1 MIGQLHPLQTTALI
15 RDSYLRYLKTIYPFR
30 ERDLRDQFW
39 RALETPDLL
48 VKGPLLEASPPFK
61 NGRSIEELVRAG
73 VLHPGFRTLCS
84 GVLPL
89 ERPLYLHQEQ
99 GVEKVVRGGRNVII
113 ATGTGS
119 GKTEAFL
126 IPILDHLLREGDAG
140 TLSQAGVRAMLLY
153 PMNALAN
160 DQLKRLR
167 RVLDHFPAITF
178 GRYTGE
184 TEETEGKAEAAFRD
198 QFPREPQMANELI
211 SRERMR
217 QTPPHIL
224 LTNYAMLEYLL
235 LRPRDCEFFDGE
247 TGRHWRYI
255 VLDEAHVYGGASGI
269 EIAMLLRRLKDRVV
283 RSEPGRLRC
292 IATSATLGRGQED
305 FPAVT
310 GFAAAIFGERFE
322 WVDGDPERQDVVAA
336 TRLPMAAMGRP
347 WGEGPPDLYPALQQ
361 ALPTGDAVPRDVIDT
376 LAETATQRSVPL
388 TIVKEAQQGASQAQG
403 HEAINCFLYFL
414 LRGDE
419 RLRALQDRLA
429 EEPRFLSNLATDL
442 FSDQE
447 DAAERLINLVNL
459 AVRAKPGLDSLSLL
473 PARYHVFARAL
484 EGAFACLN
492 SAAHA
497 LPLMGGGLGGG
508 QGDPPRLFLTRREQ
522 CPHCGSQV
530 VELATCVRCGA
541 TYVVGRLVHSRDGDR
556 QSPLSDPGRGRGR
569 GQMYLRHLTGQPDD
583 PRGEKAY
590 FLLTEQTAGLDEDE
604 AVATGEDLETIAE
617 DENEPYTLC
626 LDCGAV
632 APGIGADTE
641 CDCEPSV
648 PKVTLRRVDLQD
660 KPELRRCVSCGARS
674 NTGVIYRFLTGKDAP
689 VSVLATSLYQALPA
703 SDEEEMEE
711 LPGQGRKLLAF
722 SDSRQDA
729 AFFAPYLERTY
740 QKILRRRLILKT
752 LLEDSAGREGR
763 LRLQDLVGRLQRQAE
778 EAGLFRQRQSYDER
792 QQLMATWL
800 MQDLIAWDR
809 RISLEGLGLLKFRLV
824 RPERWHPP
832 QPLLEPPWNLTPDE
846 AWQLLALLLD
856 TLRHQGAVTF
866 PDNVDPRDE
875 AFAPRNRELF
885 MRGERADAKNGVFSW
900 IPTRGNN
907 RRLDILT
914 RLLARTTDLSE
925 PALPVP
931 STAEGSVAEGEERRE
946 IAAST
951 LKDIWRHLTA
961 PDSVWRDHLPSEN
974 RRRVGVVH
982 RLSHHYW
989 EVVPLVEAVEHQTEE
1004 PVPGETVYR
1013 CNRCRS
1019 ISHANVRGICP
1030 AYRCDGTLEPVDAA
1044 VPGWVQNHY
1053 RHLYQFLDP
1062 IPISAEE
1069 HTAQWASSAAA
1080 AIQEKFVRGE
1090 LNVLSCS
1097 TTFELGVDVGELQA
1111 VLMRNVPPTTANY
1124 VQRAGRA
1131 GRRTDSAAFALT
1143 YAQRRSHDLTHYAH
1157 PERIVAG
1164 RIRPPA
1170 VVVTNEKIVR
1180 RHTHSVLFAAF
1191 FRWARDEH
1199 SRQFRNAGAFFAPD
1213 EPGPTGPDLLRQ
1225 YIKARPPE
1233 IQQALYR
1240 IVPEE
1245 LQDELG
1251 IADWGWLPNLWNDE
1265 GDGILDHAIQEVTS
1279 DLTLLHQLEEE
1290 AAAERNYRRSQH
1302 FQRVARTVRGRNLL
1316 GFLGSRNVLPKYGF
1330 PTDVVELRTNHL
1342 PGYEAERIEL
1352 QRDLRIA
1359 ISEYAPGGEVVAAKY
1374 IWVSGGLNKRP
1385 DRDWPTYY
1393 YAVCPECG
1401 RFHRSTTR
1409 IEGPCTVCGGNL
1421 FGWPKLYGE
1430 FIIPEFGFIVA
1441 DSPRPSGEARPQRLY
1456 SSRVYFA
1463 EYAAPEGKESSEP
1476 QPEPLLSSAQVQI
1489 WKHYSRYGK
1498 LALVNSG
1505 SQNRGFRICYT
1516 CGFAKPAPE
1525 QPTGRRRR
1533 TSHTHDNPRTGKK
1546 CRGRLYTRHL
1556 GHEFITDVLEL
1567 RFQGLLASTI
1577 DYELWLSVL
1586 YALLEGASETLGIRR
1601 DDLDG
1606 TLYRYSAGIA
1616 PAVVLYDNVPGGAG
1630 HVRRIAD
1637 ELKDVFLAAWER
1649 VDGCEC
1655 GEETSCYECLR
1666 NYRNQYYHDQLKR
1679 GLARDFLSSVLQAAG
1694 IPMKGE
1700 A

>member
-1 MIGQLHPLQTTALI
+1 MTTQLHPLQTTALI
-15 RDSYLRYLKTIYPFR
+15 RDSYLRYLKTIYPFQ
-30 ERDLRDQFW
+30 ERDLRDQFR
-39 RALETPDLL
+39 RALETPGLL
-48 VKGPLLEASPPFK
+48 VKGPLLEASPPFQT
-61 NGRSIEELVRAG
+61 GRGIEGLIEAG
-73 VLHPGFRTLCS
+73 LLHPEFRILCS
-84 GVLPL
+84 DALPL
-89 ERPLYLHQEQ
+89 ERLLYLHQEQ
-99 GVEKVVRGGRNVII
+99 GVEKAVRGGRNVIL

-126 IPILDHLLREGDAG
+126 VPILDHLLREGDAG
-140 TLSQAGVRAMLLY
+140 TLDQPGVRALLLY

-167 RVLDHFPAITF
+167 RVLGDFPAITF

-184 TEETEGKAEAAFRD
+184 TEETESRAEDRFRD
-198 QFPREPQMANELI
+198 QFPREPRLDNELI

-235 LRPRDCEFFDGE
+235 LRPQDCEFFDGE

-255 VLDEAHVYGGASGI
+255 VLDEAHVYDGASGI
-269 EIAMLLRRLKDRVV
+269 EIAMLLRRLKDRVI

-310 GFAAAIFGERFE
+310 AFAAAIFGERFE
-322 WVDGDPERQDVVAA
+322 WVDDDPERQDVVAA
-336 TRLPMAAMGRP
+336 TRLPMAAMGAP
-347 WGEGPPDLYPALQQ
+347 WGESTPELYTALQQ
-361 ALPTGDAVPRDVIDT
+361 ALSGGETVPREVVDA
-376 LAETATQRSVPL
+376 LAEVSN
-388 TIVKEAQQGASQAQG
+388 QQGVPPAVIEEARQGAVQARTQLD
-403 HEAINCFLYFL
+403 ETVDRFLYLL

-429 EEPRFLSNLATDL
+429 EEPRFLSDLAADL
-442 FSDQE
+442 FPDQE

-459 AVRAKPGLDSLSLL
+459 AVRARPDPDSLSLL

-492 SAAHA
+492 GAAHEGA
-497 LPLMGGGLGGG
+497 EGN
-508 QGDPPRLFLTRREQ
+508 PPRLFLTRREK

-541 TYVVGRLVHSRDGDR
+541 AYVVGRLVHGRDGDR
-556 QSPLSDPGRGRGR
+556 RL
-569 GQMYLRHLTGQPDD
+569 YLRHLTGQPDD

-604 AVATGEDLETIAE
+604 AVATGQDLETIAE
-617 DENEPYTLC
+617 DECEPYTLC

-632 APGIGADTE
+632 APGLGVDTE

-648 PKVTLRRVDLQD
+648 PKVILRRVDLQD

-674 NTGVIYRFLTGKDAP
+674 NTGVIYRFLTGRDAP
-689 VSVLATSLYQALPA
+689 VSVLATSLYQTLPA
-703 SDEEEMEE
+703 STDPDMED

-740 QKILRRRLILKT
+740 QQVLRRRLILKT

-763 LRLQDLVGRLQRQAE
+763 LRLQDLVGRLQHQAE
-778 EAGLFRQRQSYDER
+778 EAGLFTQRQSYDER

-832 QPLLEPPWNLTPDE
+832 QPLLEYPWSLTPDE
-846 AWQLLALLLD
+846 AWQLLALLVD

-885 MRGERADAKNGVFSW
+885 MRGERADAKNGIFSW

-914 RLLARTTDLSE
+914 RLLARTTDLPE
-925 PALPVP
+925 
-931 STAEGSVAEGEERRE
+931 EERQMVATE
-946 IAAST
+946 T
-951 LKDIWRHLTA
+951 LRGIWQHLTDA
-961 PDSVWRDHLPSEN
+961 RSVWRDHLPSEN
-974 RRRVGVVH
+974 QRRVGVIH
-982 RLSHHYW
+982 RLSHHFW
-989 EVVPLVEAVEHQTEE
+989 EVVPLVEAAESI
-1004 PVPGETVYR
+1004 YR
-1013 CNRCRS
+1013 CSRCRS
-1019 ISHANVRGICP
+1019 LSHINVRGVCP
-1030 AYRCDGTLEPVDAA
+1030 AYRCDGTLEPVDGAA
-1044 VPGWVQNHY
+1044 PDWVQNHY
-1053 RHLYQFLDP
+1053 RHLYQFLVP
-1062 IPISAEE
+1062 IPLSAEE
-1069 HTAQWASSAAA
+1069 HTAQWTSEAAA
-1080 AIQEKFVRGE
+1080 TVQERFVRGE
-1090 LNVLSCS
+1090 LNALSCS

-1164 RIRPPA
+1164 RIRPPV

-1180 RHTHSVLFAAF
+1180 RHVHSVLFAAF
-1191 FRWARDEH
+1191 FRWAVQEH
-1199 SRQFRNAGAFFAPD
+1199 GRHFRNVGTFFDPE
-1213 EPGPTGPDLLRQ
+1213 EPALSPSASLGINSAEGPVLTGPDLLRE
-1225 YIKARPPE
+1225 YVEARPP
-1233 IQQALYR
+1233 QVRQALQR
-1240 IVPEE
+1240 IVPDN
-1245 LQDELG
+1245 LQDELS

-1265 GDGILDHAIQEVTS
+1265 GDGILDRAIQEVTS

-1290 AAAERNYRRSQH
+1290 AAAERNYGRSQH
-1302 FQRVARTVRGRNLL
+1302 FQRVARTVRSRNLL

-1342 PGYEAERIEL
+1342 PVAQAGRIEL

-1359 ISEYAPGGEVVAAKY
+1359 ISEYAPGGEVVAAKHV
-1374 IWVSGGLNKRP
+1374 WVSGGLNRRP
-1385 DRDWPTYY
+1385 DRDWPTFH

-1401 RFHRSTTR
+1401 RFHRSRTR
-1409 IEGPCTVCGGNL
+1409 IEGPCTVCGANL
-1421 FGWPKLYGE
+1421 FGWPRLYGT

-1441 DSPRPSGEARPQRLY
+1441 ENPRPSGEARPQRLY

-1463 EYAAPEGKESSEP
+1463 EHAAPEGKESSEP

-1505 SQNRGFRICYT
+1505 PQNRGFSICYT

-1533 TSHTHDNPRTGKK
+1533 IPRTHRNPRTGKQ
-1546 CRGRLYTRHL
+1546 CRGRLYNHHL

-1567 RFQGLLASTI
+1567 RFEGLLASTVN
-1577 DYELWLSVL
+1577 YELWLSVL

-1616 PAVVLYDNVPGGAG
+1616 PALVLYDNVPGGAG

-1637 ELKDVFLAAWER
+1637 ELKNVFLAAWER
-1649 VDGCEC
+1649 VDQCEC

-1666 NYRNQYYHDQLKR
+1666 NFRNQPYHDLLRR
-1679 GLARDFLSSVLQAAG
+1679 GLARDFLSSLLRAAG
-1694 IPMKGE
+1694 VPTKSE